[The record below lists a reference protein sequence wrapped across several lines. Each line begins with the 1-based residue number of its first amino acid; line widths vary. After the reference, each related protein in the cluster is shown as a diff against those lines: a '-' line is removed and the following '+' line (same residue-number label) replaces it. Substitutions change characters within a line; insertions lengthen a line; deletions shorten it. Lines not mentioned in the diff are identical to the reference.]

1 METISRVSAGAERE
15 AGAFG
20 RSFSG
25 RLAAAFERV
34 FTWMER
40 ARQRHAL
47 AALDEHLLKDIGLTR
62 ADIVDEVR
70 KPFWQG

>member
-1 METISRVSAGAERE
+1 MDTISRASVGAARE

-20 RSFSG
+20 GRFSA
-25 RLAAAFERV
+25 RLAAAFDKL

-40 ARQRHAL
+40 ARQRQAL
-47 AALDEHLLKDIGLTR
+47 AALDNHLLKDIGLTR
-62 ADIVDEVR
+62 TDILDEVR